1 MAEIDMAHQATCA
14 PAGCA
19 IRPGRLGGGPAE
31 HIGTA
36 TLRVVLAAAL
46 VPGQVELTTLDL
58 PGGTDVG
65 GALHASGL
73 RQRLPESAW
82 PALQIGI
89 WGQACTPATLLR
101 DGDRIE
107 LYRALLVDPKEARRL
122 RYRRDGLRKPQR
134 QAK

>member
-1 MAEIDMAHQATCA
+1 MAEIDLAHQATCA

-19 IRPGRLGGGPAE
+19 IHPGRLGGGPAE

-107 LYRALLVDPKEARRL
+107 LYRALLVDPKVARRL

>member
-1 MAEIDMAHQATCA
+1 MAEIDLAHAATSA

-19 IRPGRLGGGPAE
+19 IGLGSGPVADV
-31 HIGTA
+31 GAT

-65 GALHASGL
+65 AALHASGL
-73 RQRLPESAW
+73 RQRLPESVW

-89 WGQACTPATLLR
+89 WGQACTPETLLR

-134 QAK
+134 KAK

>member
-1 MAEIDMAHQATCA
+1 MAEIDLAHAATSA
-14 PAGCA
+14 PAGLD
-19 IRPGRLGGGPAE
+19 GRLGNGPAPD
-31 HIGTA
+31 GGAT

-65 GALHASGL
+65 AALQASGL
-73 RQRLPESAW
+73 RQRLPESVW
-82 PALQIGI
+82 PALQTGI
-89 WGQACTPATLLR
+89 WGQACTLKTLLR

-134 QAK
+134 KAK

>member
-19 IRPGRLGGGPAE
+19 IHPGRLGGGPAE

-122 RYRRDGLRKPQR
+122 RYRRARLRKPQR
-134 QAK
+134 PAQ

>member
-19 IRPGRLGGGPAE
+19 IHPGRLGGGPAE

-58 PGGTDVG
+58 PGGADVG

>member
-1 MAEIDMAHQATCA
+1 MAEIDLAHAATSA
-14 PAGCA
+14 PAGLD
-19 IRPGRLGGGPAE
+19 GRLGNGPAPDV
-31 HIGTA
+31 GAT

-65 GALHASGL
+65 AALHASGL
-73 RQRLPESAW
+73 RQRLPESVW

-89 WGQACTPATLLR
+89 WGQACTLKTLLC

-134 QAK
+134 KAK